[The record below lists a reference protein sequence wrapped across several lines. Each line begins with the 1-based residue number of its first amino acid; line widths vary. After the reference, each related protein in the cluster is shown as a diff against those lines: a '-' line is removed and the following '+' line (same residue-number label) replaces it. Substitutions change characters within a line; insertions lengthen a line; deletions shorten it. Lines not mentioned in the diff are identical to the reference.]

1 MAPTRKVVRQ
11 LTLELEAGNAS
22 LVDLGKMLGP
32 TGVNLRAV
40 KAEYDEAS
48 AGQRGDVVP
57 VVVTVFEDRSHALRL
72 KTPPTAYLIRAA
84 LGLKRGSA
92 RAGHDEVGVL
102 DRARLRDIA
111 LRKLP
116 DLDTDDVD
124 AAMRTVAGTAR
135 SMGIRVVWD

>member
-1 MAPTRKVVRQ
+1 MAPSKNVVRR

-32 TGVNLRAV
+32 AGVNIRAV
-40 KAEYDEAS
+40 KSEYDQAS

-57 VVVTVFEDRSHALRL
+57 VVVTIFEDRSHALRL
-72 KTPPTAYLIRAA
+72 KTPPTAHLIRTA
-84 LGLKRGSA
+84 LGLKHGSA
-92 RAGHDEVGVL
+92 RAGHDEAGVL
-102 DRARLRDIA
+102 DRAQLRDIA

-116 DLDTDDVD
+116 DLDTDDVE

-135 SMGIRVVWD
+135 SMGVRVAWD